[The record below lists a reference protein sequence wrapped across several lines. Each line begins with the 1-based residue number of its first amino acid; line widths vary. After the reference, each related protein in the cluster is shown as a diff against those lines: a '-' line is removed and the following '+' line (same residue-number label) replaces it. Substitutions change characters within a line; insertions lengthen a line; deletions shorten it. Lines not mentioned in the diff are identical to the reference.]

1 MCIVLLFINY
11 VEKKWQ
17 VSLHQHII
25 IVNTW
30 EQAMTSMKI
39 FKFVFNLL
47 WVIPTCAC
55 SHSVNYLGEVHDA
68 TSC

>member
-1 MCIVLLFINY
+1 MHRSALYN

-17 VSLHQHII
+17 VSLHRHII

-39 FKFVFNLL
+39 FKFVFTLL
-47 WVIPTCAC
+47 WVIPTCTC
-55 SHSVNYLGEVHDA
+55 SHSVNYLGEVHDT